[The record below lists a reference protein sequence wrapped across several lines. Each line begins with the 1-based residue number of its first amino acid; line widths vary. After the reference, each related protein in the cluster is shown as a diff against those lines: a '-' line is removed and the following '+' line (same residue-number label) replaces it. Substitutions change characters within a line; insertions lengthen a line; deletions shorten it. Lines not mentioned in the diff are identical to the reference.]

1 MSAPD
6 SRQATVMP
14 TPSRYVTSEPQGTD
28 WGQPSVSH
36 YILRVEGRRV
46 IGEPIAGIYLTS
58 QPIETLSGDAR
69 LAAEFEAWD
78 TASDEALSNFEASL
92 E

>member
-14 TPSRYVTSEPQGTD
+14 TPSRYVTSEPQSTD

-36 YILRVEGRRV
+36 YILRVEAGRLLA
-46 IGEPIAGIYLTS
+46 EPIAAAYLAT
-58 QPIETLSGDAR
+58 QPFETPPVNASLT
-69 LAAEFEAWD
+69 AEFDAWES
-78 TASDEALSNFEASL
+78 ASDEALSNFESSL
-92 E
+92 D